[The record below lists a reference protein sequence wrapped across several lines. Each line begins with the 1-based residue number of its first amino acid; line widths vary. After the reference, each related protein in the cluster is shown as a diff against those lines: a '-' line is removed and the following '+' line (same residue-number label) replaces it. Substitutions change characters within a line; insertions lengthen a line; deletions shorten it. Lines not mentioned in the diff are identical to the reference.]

1 MESAT
6 LVPGNSLIT
15 ATPDEGRHLAVKL
28 ARLTVKLTQPDD
40 ARRAA
45 LREVYANDADMLI
58 RLYIEIRFPAA
69 IVKGFQ
75 FSLDH
80 AKAVAPHPQQETL
93 LPFGA
98 DIHAGIEECS

>member
-40 ARRAA
+40 ARRGAA
-45 LREVYANDADMLI
+45 RGLRERCRHASSASPMSWPSSSQPSPQRMVTGLRNGSSARDKPPADGTSDL
-58 RLYIEIRFPAA
+58 RRP
-69 IVKGFQ
+69 
-75 FSLDH
+75 
-80 AKAVAPHPQQETL
+80 
-93 LPFGA
+93 
-98 DIHAGIEECS
+98 